1 MQFQFCAD
9 IFAVTFDRANADAER
24 ISDGAAGLLLSDHS
38 EDAAFAR
45 RQVVKG
51 GLRLDKS
58 GGAAGTLQ

>member
-1 MQFQFCAD
+1 M
-9 IFAVTFDRANADAER
+9 TFDRANADAER